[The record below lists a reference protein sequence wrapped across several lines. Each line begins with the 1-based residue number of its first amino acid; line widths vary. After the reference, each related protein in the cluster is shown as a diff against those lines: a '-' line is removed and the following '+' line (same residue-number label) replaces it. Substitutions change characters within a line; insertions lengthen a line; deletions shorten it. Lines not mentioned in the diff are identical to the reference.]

1 MWECKSFREVI
12 DISNIAREI
21 QAGFFNTE
29 PYVPRKIIE
38 NAGKYDGK
46 YTTNVSLASHIINAT
61 LVGANCYAYDKFIK
75 DEAEVDDEELR
86 VLFSALSLH
95 DVNKYV
101 NEKYGWDKEG
111 NDEEVLE
118 RYFEDDDFGVGDFL
132 KGKDYFD
139 DLLYL
144 IQRTEVKEDSTSS
157 RGIRTKFRHLAP
169 YCRRGDAVASKITME
184 GIHSGAEY
192 LKRQYSAL
200 EGQHVHLLELTAIEQ
215 PILNELLISS
225 VKDVVAGREKD
236 VDSNGLIIG
245 STNDAILYL
254 GKKIEKNTLREQTE
268 TILGETIPKRYS
280 ISCKL
285 SWNTFDYDIL
295 SEISIPYEEKK
306 AIIAEEFEKLLKK
319 GPAGVEAFEH
329 MPTEFREFL
338 PFLGKALYKDRL
350 REFKDSEV
358 QKQFNQILD
367 EQGPQKLKIHFIAY
381 MLETY
386 PRHKE
391 SLESIKKK
399 IEPKLRG
406 KLEPESDA
414 LKSAANRFF
423 GENTSERVTSK
434 ESMCF
439 LCGREA
445 EKSYQ
450 KGHEAF
456 YRTQSYSRRVKPHDK
471 YKNICEVCNL
481 EYALLADTCRRN
493 DINLRN
499 DVEVVYFYYDDFV
512 GDLRLYDELASPVI
526 QGETTIMDEPNP
538 SLGLFSPQY
547 HIQPFYIIDRNHR
560 LNMVRETLKTIKK
573 SGMKAIIGKPFSR
586 FETSR
591 DIFEDEEATRQ
602 EEILDLSKL
611 ERYENLERPLDLFD
625 LLATVGAE
633 ADLNKSF
640 LELDRDEFHSI
651 ANFVVKN
658 HDSDQPLRNTS
669 KFKKAS
675 QYIQNYQGDELMN
688 MKEVAA
694 SGIELFGRQYDSKYK
709 KTKIFRECLD
719 SFLSGMSQGMKDS
732 VLIEHVA
739 GQVYDA
745 ATREEYAGHV
755 EYEETMEFVKS
766 VQSYLKENNLYDLKR
781 MSDWENALIN
791 SYYFVYDQI
800 IYGDNNEN

>member
-1 MWECKSFREVI
+1 MI
-12 DISNIAREI
+12 YISNIAREI

-29 PYVPRKIIE
+29 PYVPQKIIE

-46 YTTNVSLASHIINAT
+46 YATNVSLASHIINAT
-61 LVGANCYAYDKFIK
+61 LVGVNCYAYDKFIQ
-75 DEAEVDDEELR
+75 DEEEVNDEELR
-86 VLFSALSLH
+86 VLFSALALH

-101 NEKYGWDKEG
+101 NEKYGWNKEG

-118 RYFEDDDFGVGDFL
+118 KYFEDDDFGIEDFL
-132 KGKDYFD
+132 RGGDYFD

-169 YCRRGDAVASKITME
+169 YCRRGDAVASRITKE
-184 GIHSGAEY
+184 DIHSGTEY

-200 EGQHVHLLELTAIEQ
+200 DGEHVHLLEYTAIEQ

-225 VKDVVAGREKD
+225 VKSYIAGEENNEPQG
-236 VDSNGLIIG
+236 VIIG
-245 STNDAILYL
+245 STNGAVLYL
-254 GKKIEKNTLREQTE
+254 GEKLERDEVKDE
-268 TILGETIPKRYS
+268 AEEILGKTITNRFKF
-280 ISCKL
+280 SCKL
-285 SWNTFDYDIL
+285 SWNSFDYDIL
-295 SEISIPYEEKK
+295 SEINIPYEEKK
-306 AIIAEEFEKLLKK
+306 AIIAEEFERLLKK
-319 GPAGVEAFEH
+319 GSAGVEAFEYVSD
-329 MPTEFREFL
+329 EFREYL
-338 PFLGKALYKDRL
+338 PTLGQAIYQNRQ
-350 REFKDSEV
+350 REFEDPEV
-358 QKQFNQILD
+358 QKEFNQILD
-367 EQGPQKLKIHFIAY
+367 EQGPQKLKIHFIAHL
-381 MLETY
+381 LETY
-386 PRHKE
+386 PSHREFLK
-391 SLESIKKK
+391 SFKKR
-399 IEPKLRG
+399 IEPKLRE

-414 LKSAANRFF
+414 LKSATNRFF

-434 ESMCF
+434 ENMCF

-445 EKSYQ
+445 EKGYQ

-456 YRTQSYSRRVKPHDK
+456 YRSQSYSRRVEPHEK
-471 YKNICEVCNL
+471 FKNICEVCNL

-512 GDLRLYDELASPVI
+512 GDLRLYDELASPMI
-526 QGETTIMDEPNP
+526 QGETTVMDEPNP
-538 SLGLFSPQY
+538 STGLFSPQY
-547 HIQPFYIIDRNHR
+547 HIQPFYVIDRNHR
-560 LNMVRETLKTIKK
+560 LNMVRETFKTIKK
-573 SGMKAIIGKPFSR
+573 SGMKAVIGKPFSR
-586 FETSR
+586 FYASKY
-591 DIFEDEEATRQ
+591 IFEDEEAIRQ
-602 EEILDLSKL
+602 EETLNISKL
-611 ERYENLERPLDLFD
+611 ERYENLERPLNLFD
-625 LLATVGAE
+625 IMATVGAE

-640 LELDRDEFHSI
+640 LELDRDDFHSI
-651 ANFVVKN
+651 VDFVVKN

-675 QYIQNYQGDELMN
+675 QYIQKYQGDELMN

-694 SGIELFGRQYDSKYK
+694 SGINLFGKQYDSKYK

-719 SFLSGMSQGMKDS
+719 SFLSGMSQGMNED
-732 VLIEHVA
+732 VLVEHVA

-745 ATREEYAGHV
+745 AKREEYAGHV

-766 VQSYLKENNLYDLKR
+766 VQSYLKKNDLYDLKR

>member
-1 MWECKSFREVI
+1 MI
-12 DISNIAREI
+12 YISNIAREI

-29 PYVPRKIIE
+29 PYVPQKIIK

-46 YTTNVSLASHIINAT
+46 YATNVSLASHIINAT
-61 LVGANCYAYDKFIK
+61 LVGANCYAYDKFIQ
-75 DEAEVDDEELR
+75 DEEEVDDEELR
-86 VLFSALSLH
+86 VLFSALALH

-101 NEKYGWDKEG
+101 NEKYGWNKEG

-118 RYFEDDDFGVGDFL
+118 KYFEDDDFGIEDFL
-132 KGKDYFD
+132 RGGDYFD

-157 RGIRTKFRHLAP
+157 RGVSTKFRHLAP
-169 YCRRGDAVASKITME
+169 YCRRGDAVASKITKE

-200 EGQHVHLLELTAIEQ
+200 EGSHVHLLEFTAIEQ
-215 PILNELLISS
+215 PILNELLLSS
-225 VKDVVAGREKD
+225 VKAFIAGEAKD
-236 VDSNGLIIG
+236 VDSNGVNIG
-245 STNDAILYL
+245 STSEAILYL
-254 GKKIEKNTLREQTE
+254 GEKIESNTLKEKTE
-268 TILGETIPKRYS
+268 TILGETIPKRYNF
-280 ISCKL
+280 SCKL

-306 AIIAEEFEKLLKK
+306 AIIAEEFEELLKK

-329 MPTEFREFL
+329 VPNEFREYL
-338 PFLGKALYKDRL
+338 PSLGQAIYQNRQ
-350 REFKDSEV
+350 REFEDSEV
-358 QKQFNQILD
+358 QKEFNQILD
-367 EQGPQKLKIHFIAY
+367 EQGPQKLKIHFIAHL
-381 MLETY
+381 LETY

-391 SLESIKKK
+391 FLETIKKK
-399 IEPKLRG
+399 IEPKLQDN
-406 KLEPESDA
+406 LEPESDA
-414 LKSAANRFF
+414 LKSAVNRFF
-423 GENTSERVTSK
+423 GKNTDDGVTSK
-434 ESMCF
+434 KSMCF

-445 EKSYQ
+445 KKGYQ

-456 YRTQSYSRRVKPHDK
+456 YRTQSYSRRVKPHEK

-526 QGETTIMDEPNP
+526 QGETTVMDEPNP
-538 SLGLFSPQY
+538 SVGLFSPQY
-547 HIQPFYIIDRNHR
+547 HIQPFYVIDRNHR
-560 LNMVRETLKTIKK
+560 LNMVRETFKTIKK

-586 FETSR
+586 FDASKH
-591 DIFEDEEATRQ
+591 IFEDEESIRQ
-602 EEILDLSKL
+602 EEILDISEL
-611 ERYENLERPLDLFD
+611 ERYESLERPINLFD
-625 LLATVGAE
+625 LMATVGAE

-651 ANFVVKN
+651 ADFVVKN
-658 HDSDQPLRNTS
+658 HDSNQPLRNTS
-669 KFKKAS
+669 KFKKAA
-675 QYIQNYQGDELMN
+675 QYIQKYQGDELMN

-694 SGIELFGRQYDSKYK
+694 SGINLFGKQYDSKYK

-719 SFLSGMSQGMKDS
+719 SFLSGMSQGMKNN

-745 ATREEYAGHV
+745 AKREEYAGHV
-755 EYEETMEFVKS
+755 EYEDTMEFVKS
-766 VQSYLKENNLYDLKR
+766 VQSYLKENDLYDLKR

>member
-1 MWECKSFREVI
+1 MP
-12 DISNIAREI
+12 
-21 QAGFFNTE
+21 Q
-29 PYVPRKIIE
+29 KIIK

-46 YTTNVSLASHIINAT
+46 YATNVSLASHIINAT
-61 LVGANCYAYDKFIK
+61 LVGANCYAYDKFIQDK
-75 DEAEVDDEELR
+75 EEVDDEELR

-101 NEKYGWDKEG
+101 NEKYGWNKEG

-118 RYFEDDDFGVGDFL
+118 KYFEDDDFGIENFL

-157 RGIRTKFRHLAP
+157 RGIRTKFKHLAP
-169 YCRRGDAVASKITME
+169 YCRRGDAVASKITKE
-184 GIHSGAEY
+184 GIHSGEEY

-200 EGQHVHLLELTAIEQ
+200 DGDHVHLLEFTAIEQ

-225 VKDVVAGREKD
+225 VKAFIAGEEKD
-236 VDSNGLIIG
+236 ADSNGVIIG
-245 STNDAILYL
+245 STNEAILYL
-254 GKKIEKNTLREQTE
+254 GKKIERNNLREKTE
-268 TILGETIPKRYS
+268 AILGETIPQRYNF
-280 ISCKL
+280 SCKL

-306 AIIAEEFEKLLKK
+306 AIIIEEFEKLLKK

-329 MPTEFREFL
+329 VPDEFREYL
-338 PFLGKALYKDRL
+338 PSLGQAIYQNRQ
-350 REFKDSEV
+350 REFEDSEV
-358 QKQFNQILD
+358 QKEFDQILD

-381 MLETY
+381 LLDTY
-386 PRHKE
+386 PRHE
-391 SLESIKKK
+391 AFLESIKKR
-399 IEPKLRG
+399 IEPKLQGR
-406 KLEPESDA
+406 LEPESDA

-434 ESMCF
+434 ENMCF

-445 EKSYQ
+445 EKGYQ

-471 YKNICEVCNL
+471 YKSICEVCNL
-481 EYALLADTCRRN
+481 EYSLLADTCRRN

-526 QGETTIMDEPNP
+526 QGETTVMDEPNP

-547 HIQPFYIIDRNHR
+547 HIQPFYVIDRNHR
-560 LNMVRETLKTIKK
+560 INMVRETLKTIKK

-586 FETSR
+586 FNASKH
-591 DIFEDEEATRQ
+591 IFEDEEAIRQ
-602 EEILDLSKL
+602 EKL
-611 ERYENLERPLDLFD
+611 LGFDGVERFEKIERPLKLFEVLWSTRRKNANNPKPYID
-625 LLATVGAE
+625 IDG
-633 ADLNKSF
+633 
-640 LELDRDEFHSI
+640 DEFHMI
-651 ANFVVKN
+651 ANKMVV
-658 HDSDQPLRNTS
+658 NTGRTGV
-669 KFKKAS
+669 KEVVQYLKA
-675 QYIQNYQGDELMN
+675 YKGDEFME
-688 MKEVAA
+688 MKKLAQ
-694 SGIELFGRQYDSKYK
+694 SGIELFGKQYDSKYK

-745 ATREEYAGHV
+745 AKREEYAGHV

-766 VQSYLKENNLYDLKR
+766 VQSYLKENDLYDLKR